1 MKTTNIALIDD
12 HALFREG
19 LRRVLESEP
28 HMHVVA
34 EVATFAEGMLLFES
48 GPEFDVALIDYQ
60 LQGDTSGGNGLELLK
75 VLRRNRP
82 AVRALM
88 LTGGLPGEALLE
100 VLKQHRAG
108 VFLKSEPVPELLL
121 AIDKTLRGDISIS
134 SKVTETLLQLSSIE
148 APPSDSAN
156 FSERERMVLRLI
168 TEGLG
173 NKEIAV
179 HLATSESNVKA
190 ILQRLFEKTGVRSR
204 SQLVRYVFEFNLEL
218 Q

>member
-1 MKTTNIALIDD
+1 MKTINVALIDD
-12 HALFREG
+12 HTLFREG

-28 HMHVVA
+28 HMHVTA
-34 EVATFAEGMLLFES
+34 EAATFTEGMLLCES
-48 GPEFDVALIDYQ
+48 GPEFDIALIDYQ
-60 LQGDTSGGNGLELLK
+60 LEGNPSVGNGLELLK
-75 VLRRNRP
+75 VLRRTRP
-82 AVRALM
+82 AAKTLM
-88 LTGGLPGEALLE
+88 LTGGLPSEALLE

-121 AIDKTLRGDISIS
+121 AIDKTLRGDIPIS
-134 SKVTETLLQLSSIE
+134 SKVAETLLHLSTI
-148 APPSDSAN
+148 ATPPSDTTN
-156 FSERERMVLRLI
+156 FSERERLVLRLI